1 MPFNGETQS
10 SPKCGGAG
18 SRRISRDSAGYNPPA
33 ARLAKRIRRSPDG
46 QALASDS
53 PLVSIVT
60 PSFNQADY
68 LEMAMLSVLEQEY
81 PHVEYILIDGGST
94 DGSLEII
101 GRHAD
106 RLSFWTSESDQGQ
119 AQAINKGLRRAS
131 GELVAW
137 LNSDDVLMP
146 GAVAE
151 AVAAA
156 QKHPNAGM
164 VYADG
169 LMVDSE
175 LRLLDPHR
183 YRTLSSLDLLSFEVL
198 LQPTVFMR
206 RSALEQ
212 VGWLNE
218 QYHLI
223 LDHELW
229 LRISSK
235 YPLQHVRSWWALERT
250 HSQAKTIH
258 QAAAFVAE
266 AQRLIDWAAASDE
279 FAELVSARRRRVLAG
294 LHVFSARR
302 LIDAS
307 RHGEAV
313 GHLARALTLHPAT
326 VARYWY
332 KAVQAVFSALGMQST
347 FLWYRNTRRRLRY
360 RGRTVDLPYG
370 PARRQAALESDRQ
383 DLSGAPKL

>member
-1 MPFNGETQS
+1 
-10 SPKCGGAG
+10 
-18 SRRISRDSAGYNPPA
+18 
-33 ARLAKRIRRSPDG
+33 
-46 QALASDS
+46 
-53 PLVSIVT
+53 LVSIVT

-68 LEMAMLSVLEQEY
+68 LETAMLSVLEQDY
-81 PHVEYILIDGGST
+81 PHIEYILIDGGST
-94 DGSLEII
+94 DGSLQII

-106 RLSFWTSESDQGQ
+106 RLSFWISESDQGQ
-119 AQAINKGLRRAS
+119 AEAINKGLRRAS

-156 QKHPNAGM
+156 QKHPTAGM

-229 LRISSK
+229 VRISSK
-235 YPLQHVRSWWALERT
+235 YPLQHIRSCWALERT
-250 HSQAKTIH
+250 HSQAKTVQ
-258 QAAAFVAE
+258 QAAAFVEE
-266 AQRLIDWAAASDE
+266 AQRLIDWAAASEE
-279 FAELVSARRRRVLAG
+279 FAELVRARRRRVLAG
-294 LHVFSARR
+294 FHVFSARR

-313 GHLARALTLHPAT
+313 GHRARALTLHPAT

-332 KAVQAVFSALGMQST
+332 KVVQAVFSALGMESA

-360 RGRTVDLPYG
+360 RGRTVELPYD
-370 PARRQAALESDRQ
+370 PAGRQ
-383 DLSGAPKL
+383 DFSGAPRQ